1 MAKFSDKRMGK
12 EVGNAMV
19 YAQPHTMKGK
29 AVGIEPNPG
38 KMPNRSKADTVNMSV
53 GNISKAAGEEKIKT
67 DGIKMRGTGA
77 ATKGTMARGPM
88 A

>member
-19 YAQPHTMKGK
+19 YAKPHTMKGK

-53 GNISKAAGEEKIKT
+53 GNISKAAGDEKIKT

-77 ATKGTMARGPM
+77 ATKGLMCRGPM